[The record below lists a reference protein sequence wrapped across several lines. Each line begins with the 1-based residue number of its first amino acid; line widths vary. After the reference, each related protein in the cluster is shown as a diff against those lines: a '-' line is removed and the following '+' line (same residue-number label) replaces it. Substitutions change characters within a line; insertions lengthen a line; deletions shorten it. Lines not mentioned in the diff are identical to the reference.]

1 MPQLDFD
8 EIANQV
14 YALAYPVTNDESGRL
29 PSLIRHA
36 IQVIEECLDEH
47 GSVSSFNLPFKKKTN

>member
-1 MPQLDFD
+1 MPQLNLD

-14 YALAYPVTNDESGRL
+14 YALAYPVTNDDKITNDESLSGGQPDRL
-29 PSLIRHA
+29 RSLVRQA

-47 GSVSSFNLPFKKKTN
+47 G